1 MDSRLSAFLERAD
14 AVLAR
19 LEPLLPAPRQTIDW
33 NQCLAARWQRE
44 GRNGFLL
51 PLDVSLDMRLSDLI
65 GVDKQRE
72 TLARN
77 TQQFIDGLPANHAL
91 LWGSRGTGKSSMV
104 RALLAQ
110 HAKAGLRLI
119 EIERDHLAD
128 LPRVVEQLLKLPQ
141 RFILFC
147 DDLSFEAG
155 EGDYRVLKSVLD
167 GSLEQAPE
175 NVLLYATSNRRHLV
189 PENQSDNDN
198 WKRVDGE
205 LHPSEAVE
213 DKIALSDRFGL
224 WLSFYPFT
232 QEHFLDVVEQVA
244 SQVFVPLCVGGGL
257 SHIDDMDAVLQA
269 GAEKVSLN
277 TAAVKNPGLIS
288 EGAARYGSQA
298 IVVGMDVLKVPVSAT
313 FPSGYQIY
321 INGGRTPVELDA
333 IAWAKK
339 CQELG
344 AGELCINSID
354 ADGTLDGYEIS
365 LNSTVAGE
373 VRIPIIASGG
383 AGNPGHIHEVLTK
396 GKASAALLASIVH
409 YGSYSIK
416 ELKEYASERGVPM
429 RLTW

>member
-1 MDSRLSAFLERAD
+1 MDSRLNAFLERAD

-19 LEPLLPAPRQTIDW
+19 LEPLLPAPRQAIDW
-33 NQCLAARWQRE
+33 SQCLAARWQRE
-44 GRNGFLL
+44 GRTGFLL
-51 PLDVSLDMRLSDLI
+51 PLEVSLDMRLSDLI

-72 TLARN
+72 QLARN
-77 TQQFIDGLPANHAL
+77 TQQFLDGLPANHAL

-104 RALLAQ
+104 RALLAH

-232 QEHFLDVVEQVA
+232 QEHFLDVVEHWIGELA
-244 SQVFVPLCVGGGL
+244 SKAGL
-257 SHIDDMDAVLQA
+257 QWQRDEQLDVLAVRWATGRGNRNGRCAYQF
-269 GAEKVSLN
+269 
-277 TAAVKNPGLIS
+277 
-288 EGAARYGSQA
+288 ARYW
-298 IVVGMDVLKVPVSAT
+298 VGLK
-313 FPSGYQIY
+313 
-321 INGGRTPVELDA
+321 
-333 IAWAKK
+333 
-339 CQELG
+339 
-344 AGELCINSID
+344 
-354 ADGTLDGYEIS
+354 
-365 LNSTVAGE
+365 
-373 VRIPIIASGG
+373 
-383 AGNPGHIHEVLTK
+383 
-396 GKASAALLASIVH
+396 LL
-409 YGSYSIK
+409 
-416 ELKEYASERGVPM
+416 ERQP
-429 RLTW
+429 